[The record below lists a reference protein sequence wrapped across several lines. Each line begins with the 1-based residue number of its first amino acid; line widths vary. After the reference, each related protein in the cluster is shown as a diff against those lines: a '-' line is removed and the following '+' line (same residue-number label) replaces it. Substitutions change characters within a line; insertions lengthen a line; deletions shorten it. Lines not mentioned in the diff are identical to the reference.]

1 MGAAERPM
9 LSYFEKAPPL
19 AAMAIAKLCGVDVEF
34 KADPKFTKDSL
45 PALSLPGGDQL
56 VGLTPILRYFGR
68 LQDPFYGG
76 DAFTSVQV
84 DQWLE
89 FAPHLV
95 TGGGL
100 EPACAT
106 VNEALALRTYLAG
119 YRLSPADIA
128 VWGQLQVTL
137 QWDKL
142 RRSGTLP
149 HLGRWFELVST
160 EALLK
165 EVAEKH
171 GPKKPSSRQ
180 EFRKELAA
188 AGMGGGDT
196 GSFKIDLR
204 NVVKGAVKTRFPPE
218 PSGYMHIGHAKAAL
232 LNYHIATLHGGHM
245 AIRFDDTNPAKEN
258 TEYVDAIIADVERL
272 GLKFKG
278 PITYT
283 SDYFP
288 QMLDLAERLIR
299 AGTLYAD
306 DTPVEQMR
314 AERLEGIESK
324 RRNRPVEESLAVWK
338 EMVEGTPEGKKSCM
352 RFKID
357 MKDNNYTLRDPVAY
371 RCNDTPHWRTGTKYK
386 VYPTYDCACPFVDAL
401 EGVTHALRT
410 SEYKDR
416 EAQFYWVLK
425 AQQQVWPGLP
435 DVQIWDY
442 SRLALVNTVLSK
454 RKLTWFVDSK
464 HVDGWDDPR
473 MPTVQGV
480 FRRGLQLEALKDF
493 ILAQGASKNCTL
505 QEWDKLWTINKRLI
519 DPVCPRHVAVK
530 SEGRVK
536 LRLNNGPAE
545 PEVVSVPKHKKN
557 PDVGVKA
564 TTRTKEIWLEEEDAQ
579 VISEGEEVTLM
590 DWGNAIVQRVSKDES
605 GAVTGMEGVLHLEG
619 SVKATKLKLTW
630 LPVTDALTPLRLF
643 DFDHLITKKK
653 PEEDDKIEDLV
664 NPNSRT
670 ECAAWGDAN
679 MQELRK
685 GEVLQLERKGYYIVD
700 VPAGPAGQPAVLFSI
715 PDGHQKKP
723 AAAAAAAKPAGEP
736 KKPAAAP
743 KKAAPAGESKP
754 AAAPGT
760 AAPAEAPNAAARSVQ
775 KVESFKVPPTPHNS
789 CVLPELD
796 PQDCGQPDVTSALK
810 VASSALA
817 AGASPP
823 PTSATSG
830 TPSDTS

>member
-1 MGAAERPM
+1 MGAAERPL

-19 AAMAIAKLCGVDVEF
+19 AAIAVATLAGVHVEI

-45 PALSLPGGDQL
+45 PALSIPGGEQL
-56 VGLTPILRYFGR
+56 VGLTPILRYFSR
-68 LQDPFYGG
+68 LQDPLYGG
-76 DAFTSVQV
+76 SAFTSVQV

-106 VNEALALRTYLAG
+106 LNEALALRTYLVG
-119 YRLSPADIA
+119 YSLSPADVA

-142 RRSGTLP
+142 RRSGSLP

-165 EVAEKH
+165 EVADKY
-171 GPKKPSSRQ
+171 GPKKPSSRT

-245 AIRFDDTNPAKEN
+245 AIRFDDTNPSKEN

-288 QMLDLAERLIR
+288 QMLDLAERLIK
-299 AGTLYAD
+299 AGILYAD

-314 AERLEGIESK
+314 AERMEGIESQ
-324 RRNRPVEESLAVWK
+324 RRNRSVDETLAVWK
-338 EMVEGTPEGKKSCM
+338 EMVQGTPEGRKNCI

-357 MKDNNYTLRDPVAY
+357 MKENNAALRDPVAF

-386 VYPTYDCACPFVDAL
+386 ARTCLPLLQLVYPTYDCACPFVDSL

-425 AQQQVWPGLP
+425 AQQKVWPGLP

-442 SRLALVNTVLSK
+442 SRLSLVNTVLSK
-454 RKLTWFVDSK
+454 RKLTWFVEAGK
-464 HVDGWDDPR
+464 VDGWDDPR

-480 FRRGLQLEALKDF
+480 FRRGLQLEALKEF
-493 ILAQGASKNCTL
+493 ILSQGASKN
-505 QEWDKLWTINKRLI
+505 EWDKLWSTNKRII

-530 SEGRVK
+530 SDGRVK

-557 PDVGVKA
+557 ADVGTKA
-564 TTRTKEIWLEEEDAQ
+564 TTRTKEVWLEQEDAQ
-579 VISEGEEVTLM
+579 AISEGEEVTLM

-605 GAVTGMEGVLHLEG
+605 GAATGLEGVLHLEG
-619 SVKATKLKLTW
+619 SVKTTKLKLTW
-630 LPVTDALTPLRLF
+630 LPDISTLTPLRLVEL
-643 DFDHLITKKK
+643 DHLITKKK
-653 PEEDDKIEDLV
+653 PEEEDKIEDLV

-670 ECAAWGDAN
+670 ECLAWGDAN
-679 MQELRK
+679 MGELRK

-700 VPAGPAGQPAVLFSI
+700 VPAAQGGQPAVLFAI
-715 PDGHQKKP
+715 PDGHQKKVAQPAP
-723 AAAAAAAKPAGEP
+723 AATAATV
-736 KKPAAAP
+736 
-743 KKAAPAGESKP
+743 AAPAGKARQPKGISKAVSFP
-754 AAAPGT
+754 RLTT
-760 AAPAEAPNAAARSVQ
+760 AACYQSSTRR
-775 KVESFKVPPTPHNS
+775 T
-789 CVLPELD
+789 
-796 PQDCGQPDVTSALK
+796 
-810 VASSALA
+810 ASSRT
-817 AGASPP
+817 SPP
-823 PTSATSG
+823 PCRMPATLWQTAYLRRATPPAQHRSPPQTAPRALFSENSG
-830 TPSDTS
+830 CGPTTAVF